1 MINFYL
7 VSSNSKLIQT
17 SPTPPSAP
25 PVVAQVATPS
35 RISRNNNQS
44 QEEKKDEIALKPR
57 PTFRKS
63 MTPVSFFL
71 PYFYIHFRL
80 LVLEDFCAGEIFE
93 SKYFFPL
100 F

>member
-1 MINFYL
+1 MINFNL

-25 PVVAQVATPS
+25 PVVAQVATPT

-63 MTPVSFFL
+63 MTPVSFIFTIFL
-71 PYFYIHFRL
+71 T
-80 LVLEDFCAGEIFE
+80 
-93 SKYFFPL
+93 
-100 F
+100 